1 MEEKIIRFSHDE
13 FKKQMA
19 VMMDFV
25 THQIDVYNNIILSKY
40 GVTHSQAK
48 ILVRLS
54 ESPNGRLSQKEF
66 TRMGRRNSTITATLN
81 NLEKGGF
88 ITRTASETDARAKFI
103 QITQK
108 GQEVQQ
114 VALKN
119 VVDLENLLVEGF
131 SDEEKILFKMLLKRV
146 EDNIK
151 KINGFDVKNI

>member
-1 MEEKIIRFSHDE
+1 MENNIISLNSNE

-25 THQIDVYNNIILSKY
+25 AHQLDVYNNNSLAKY

-54 ESPNGRLSQKEF
+54 ESEDGRLSQKEF
-66 TRMGRRNSTITATLN
+66 TRMGRRNSTITAILN
-81 NLEKGGF
+81 KLENGGF
-88 ITRTASETDARAKFI
+88 ITRTASETDARAKYI
-103 QITQK
+103 QITPK
-108 GQEVQQ
+108 GREVQQ

-119 VVDLENLLVEGF
+119 VLDLENLLVEGF

-151 KINGFDVKNI
+151 KINGFEL